1 MIHYRTVIFD
11 CDSTLSTLEG
21 IEELAGEHRR
31 DIETLTDTAMRGEVP
46 LDEVYG
52 RRLELIRPT
61 RDAVEALGPG
71 YIEGLVEDAEATIHA
86 LRAGGVQVRVISGGL
101 RPAVLALTRH
111 LGLSDEAVAAVDIS
125 FDDDGDYAG
134 FDERAPSARAG
145 GKAELIREWRR
156 ADPPLPG
163 PIMLVGDGATDL
175 EARDDVDLFVGYAG
189 VIARPEVLSH
199 APVVVRSA
207 SLAPILPLALGD
219 ARPGDPAAGHLYDRG
234 KTLIRDGH
242 VEWK

>member
-1 MIHYRTVIFD
+1 MIHYRTVVFD
-11 CDSTLSTLEG
+11 CDSTLSTVEG

-61 RDAVEALGPG
+61 REAVRALGPR
-71 YIEGLVEDAEATIHA
+71 YIEGMVEDAGHTVRA
-86 LRAGGVQVRVISGGL
+86 LQAGGIEVRVVSGGL

-111 LGLSDEAVAAVDIS
+111 IGVPDEAVAAVDIS
-125 FDDDGDYAG
+125 FDETGSYSG
-134 FDERAPSARAG
+134 FDRDSACARAG
-145 GKAELIREWRR
+145 GKAELIRAWRQ

-163 PIMLVGDGATDL
+163 PVMLVGDGATDL
-175 EARDDVDLFVGYAG
+175 EAREDVDLFVGYAG
-189 VIARPEVLSH
+189 VVARPEVLSE

-219 ARPGDPAAGHLYDRG
+219 GRPADPAAADLYDRG
-234 KTLIRDGH
+234 KKLIRDGY